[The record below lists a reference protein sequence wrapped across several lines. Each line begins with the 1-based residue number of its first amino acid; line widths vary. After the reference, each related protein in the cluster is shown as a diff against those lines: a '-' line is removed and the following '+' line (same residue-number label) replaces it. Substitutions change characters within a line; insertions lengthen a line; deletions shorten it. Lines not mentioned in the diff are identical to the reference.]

1 MASSNGD
8 EIIGENKVKRKSG
21 SINEEQYK
29 RNVIKK
35 ARLCGQSYTS
45 HSGKLVPK
53 VEIGPDCKC
62 KKKCFPRISEMERI
76 TIFYL
81 FWDLESKNVQD
92 IHLQNH
98 ITMEDVKRRTS
109 KDEDGNTFD
118 KRSVSFRYYVK
129 LSGSLTEVCKVAF
142 CNIYGV
148 TPDRVRRLCNHLKV
162 NKLPEDLRG
171 RAPAKNAISGE
182 TCKLIEEHIQSFPQ
196 KTHIIPKEKL
206 ATSQLT

>member
-1 MASSNGD
+1 
-8 EIIGENKVKRKSG
+8 
-21 SINEEQYK
+21 
-29 RNVIKK
+29 
-35 ARLCGQSYTS
+35 
-45 HSGKLVPK
+45 
-53 VEIGPDCKC
+53 
-62 KKKCFPRISEMERI
+62 MERI
-76 TIFYL
+76 TIFSL

-109 KDEDGNTFD
+109 KDEDGNTSD

-129 LSGSLTEVCKVAF
+129 LSGSLIEVCKVEF

-182 TCKLIEEHIQSFPQ
+182 TCKLIEEHI
-196 KTHIIPKEKL
+196 
-206 ATSQLT
+206 